1 MEKGMDTKTRLAKL
15 EQASGMKEY
24 KAFMDRIERFPG
36 GMVAYL
42 DSLTDA
48 ELIQARA
55 TWERIKARINAWRRS

>member
-1 MEKGMDTKTRLAKL
+1 MEKRMDTKTRLSRL
-15 EQASGMKEY
+15 ERISGVAEY
-24 KAFMDRIERFPG
+24 KAFVDRIERFPG

-55 TWERIKARINAWRRS
+55 TWERIKARINAWRRP